1 MTHQLPAIIFLLPL
15 FAAIS
20 MPVVCLKHRHWSHRI
35 SVATLVAMLIASILN
50 LHNVINHG
58 EVRYVFSGWTVP
70 LGIEW
75 VADGLASIILVLL
88 SALGLLGVAFAG
100 PTSPKALGGRIVHY
114 YTLILLLLSALTG
127 MVLTRDLFN
136 LFVFM
141 EVAAISSY
149 ALIGVAGGRA
159 LFAAFRYLIFGNL
172 GAFLYLLGVSYIYAV
187 TGTLNMTDMVDRL
200 PFLLSS
206 KALVGGLLFMF
217 IGLGI
222 KMALVPFHAWMP
234 EAYTYAPES
243 ISPILASLV
252 TKVALLAWVRIIYWV
267 LTASDVLLQGL
278 TGFYDIPI
286 LRLIAVLGALAAI
299 IGAALALAQ
308 RNIKMMFAYGGIS
321 HIGIIL
327 IGIGQGNQTGYVGG
341 IFYLLNDAV
350 MQASLFFLAGIAICH
365 YGVRTIDDIGR
376 IGNQSIWITGSF
388 IIVALGMIGLPPT
401 GGFVGKWNIMLG
413 ALEVGHYF
421 SVAAVVFSTLLTL
434 AYFVKIL
441 TGIFRQTSNQRD
453 ATFGE
458 IPFSFKMTLGV
469 TSAAILLL
477 GLFSD
482 PIVQLLLDHALPPR
496 F

>member
-1 MTHQLPAIIFLLPL
+1 MSHQLPVILFLLPL
-15 FAAIS
+15 LTAIS
-20 MPVVCLKHRHWSHRI
+20 MPVVCLKHRNWSHPI
-35 SVATLVAMLIASILN
+35 SVSTLAVMALVSILN
-50 LHNVINHG
+50 LYNVINHG

-75 VADGLASIILVLL
+75 VADGLASIILVLV
-88 SALGLLGVAFAG
+88 SVLGFLGVVFTG
-100 PTSPKALGGRIVHY
+100 PTSPKALGGRVVHY

-127 MVLTRDLFN
+127 IVFTRDLFN

-141 EVAAISSY
+141 ELAAISSY

-159 LFAAFRYLIFGNL
+159 LFSAFRYLIFGNL
-172 GAFLYLLGVSYIYAV
+172 GAFLYLLGVSYLYAV

-234 EAYTYAPES
+234 EAYTHAPES
-243 ISPILASLV
+243 TSPILASLV
-252 TKVALLAWVRIIYWV
+252 TKVALLAWIRIVFWV
-267 LTASDVLLQGL
+267 LTASDTLLQGL
-278 TGFYDIPI
+278 FVFYDIPI
-286 LRLIAVLGALAAI
+286 LRLMAILGALAAV
-299 IGAALALAQ
+299 IGAAMALAQ

-327 IGIGQGNQTGYVGG
+327 IGIGQGNQTGFVGG

-350 MQASLFFLAGIAICH
+350 MQAALFYLAGVAFCH
-365 YGVRTIDDIGR
+365 YGIRKIDDIGR
-376 IGNQSIWITGSF
+376 IGKQSPWVTGSF
-388 IIVALGMIGLPPT
+388 IVVALGMIGLPPT
-401 GGFVGKWNIMLG
+401 GGFFGKWNIILG
-413 ALEVGHYF
+413 ALEASNYF
-421 SVAAVVFSTLLTL
+421 SVAAVVLSTLLTL
-434 AYFVKIL
+434 AYFAKL
-441 TGIFRQTSNQRD
+441 LEGIFRQTSTQLD
-453 ATFGE
+453 LKFGE
-458 IPFSFKMTLGV
+458 IPFSFKLTLGV

-477 GLFSD
+477 GLFSS

>member
-1 MTHQLPAIIFLLPL
+1 MSHQLPVILFLLPL
-15 FAAIS
+15 LTAIS
-20 MPVVCLKHRHWSHRI
+20 MPVVCIKHRNWSHPI
-35 SVATLVAMLIASILN
+35 SVSTLAVMALVSILN
-50 LHNVINHG
+50 LYNVINHG

-75 VADGLASIILVLL
+75 VADGLASIILVLV
-88 SALGLLGVAFAG
+88 SVLGFLGVVFTG
-100 PTSPKALGGRIVHY
+100 PTSPKALGGRVVHY

-127 MVLTRDLFN
+127 IVFTRDLFN

-141 EVAAISSY
+141 ELAAISSY

-159 LFAAFRYLIFGNL
+159 LFSAFRYLIFGNL
-172 GAFLYLLGVSYIYAV
+172 GAFLYLLGVSYLYAV

-234 EAYTYAPES
+234 EAYTHAPES
-243 ISPILASLV
+243 TSPILASLV
-252 TKVALLAWVRIIYWV
+252 TKVALLAWIRIVFWV
-267 LTASDVLLQGL
+267 LTASDTLLQGL
-278 TGFYDIPI
+278 FVFYDIPI
-286 LRLIAVLGALAAI
+286 LRLMAILGALAAV
-299 IGAALALAQ
+299 IGAAMALAQ

-327 IGIGQGNQTGYVGG
+327 IGIGQGNQTGFVGG

-350 MQASLFFLAGIAICH
+350 MQAALFYLAGVAFCH
-365 YGVRTIDDIGR
+365 YGIRKIDDIGR
-376 IGNQSIWITGSF
+376 IGKQSPWVTGSF
-388 IIVALGMIGLPPT
+388 IVVALGMIGLPPT
-401 GGFVGKWNIMLG
+401 GGFFGKWNIILG
-413 ALEVGHYF
+413 ALEANNYF
-421 SVAAVVFSTLLTL
+421 SVAAVVLSTLLTL
-434 AYFVKIL
+434 AYFAKL
-441 TGIFRQTSNQRD
+441 LEGIFRQTSTQLD
-453 ATFGE
+453 LKFGE
-458 IPFSFKMTLGV
+458 IPFSFKLTLGV

-477 GLFSD
+477 GLFSS